1 MTIDDFEW
9 VEESFD
15 VHLLVHKTHEM
26 TVAAVKHFNGWYI
39 QVLKAPSGTEQIAE
53 QVDNLETAKVITAI
67 HVNQYMGDYPNV
79 STYRP
84 RAIPAGPKAFP
95 EGVFKLDRVRR

>member
-9 VEESFD
+9 VEKSFD

-39 QVLKAPSGTEQIAE
+39 QVLKPPSGTEQITE
-53 QVDNLETAKVITAI
+53 NIDNLETAKVIAAI
-67 HVNQYMGDYPNV
+67 HVNQYMEGYPNAN
-79 STYRP
+79 TYRERP
-84 RAIPAGPKAFP
+84 PKDRPQAFP